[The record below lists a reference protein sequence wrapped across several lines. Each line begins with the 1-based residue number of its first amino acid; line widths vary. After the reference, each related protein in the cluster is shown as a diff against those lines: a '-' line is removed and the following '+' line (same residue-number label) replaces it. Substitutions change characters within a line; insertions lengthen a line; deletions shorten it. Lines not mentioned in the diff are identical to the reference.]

1 MRPSWLDAPK
11 AQEILQTTAPIAQ
24 VFADAGHS
32 LFLVG
37 GVVRDLSL
45 GADGSVTDLDLTTD
59 APPETTRTLLAP
71 LAHELWT
78 QGERFGTIGASIG
91 PWAIEVTTHRG
102 ESYVSD
108 SRKPDVTFGTDLR
121 TDLSRRDFTINAMA
135 LDALS
140 GELDDPFGGAADL
153 DKRVLRTPLDPSIS
167 FTDDPLRMLR
177 AARFIPRFGLS
188 VHESVLGAVAEH
200 RDRLEIVSRERVHD
214 ELERLLALPQP
225 LDGLH
230 FLSSTGLLERIMG
243 PLSSSPSVVAD
254 QTAAPT
260 SSDARRSVL
269 ASFTEDVT
277 AWLAEL
283 RYSTANRRATER
295 LVAGFETM
303 RSADNAGERADAA
316 TVRRLVVS
324 VGREAMV
331 DLFDGAAALGVL
343 IDPWTDQLDALE
355 GSEDLDD
362 LGSPLSG
369 GDIIELTNTPPGPM
383 VGEFTR
389 RLAEVRIVDGPLSRD
404 RAVALVREWSDATD
418 VASSRDE
425 ANRDQR

>member
-1 MRPSWLDAPK
+1 MSDVPERIRPSWLDAPH
-11 AQEILQTTAPIAQ
+11 AQEIMQATASIAK

-59 APPETTRTLLAP
+59 APPETTRTLIAP

-91 PWAIEVTTHRG
+91 SWAFEVTTHRG
-102 ESYVSD
+102 ESYLSD
-108 SRKPDVTFGTDLR
+108 SRKPEVTFGTDLR

-135 LDALS
+135 LDALT
-140 GELDDPFGGAADL
+140 GELHDPFDGASDL
-153 DKRVLRTPLDPSIS
+153 DNRVLRTPLDPAIS

-177 AARFIPRFGLS
+177 AARFIPRFDLS
-188 VHESVLGAVAEH
+188 VHESVLGAVIEH

-214 ELERLLALPQP
+214 ELERLLALPHP
-225 LDGLH
+225 LEGLR
-230 FLSSTGLLERIMG
+230 FLGSTDLLERIMG
-243 PLSSSPSVVAD
+243 PITSPPMTVAE
-254 QTAAPT
+254 QTAAAT
-260 SSDARRSVL
+260 STVARRSVL

-277 AWLAEL
+277 AWLSEL
-283 RYSTANRRATER
+283 RYSTANRRTTER
-295 LVAGFETM
+295 LVDGFEVM
-303 RSADNAGERADAA
+303 RAADGAIALADAA

-324 VGREAMV
+324 VGRTTMP
-331 DLFDGAAALGVL
+331 DLFDGAAALGVV
-343 IDPWTDQLDALE
+343 IEPWTNQLSELE

-369 GDIIELTNTPPGPM
+369 GDIIKLIDVPPGPL
-383 VGEFTR
+383 VGDFTR
-389 RLAEVRIVDGPLSRD
+389 RLAEVRIVEGPLSRE
-404 RAVALVREWSDATD
+404 RAATLVREWSAT
-418 VASSRDE
+418 
-425 ANRDQR
+425 